1 MYLITPLTSM
11 PMTIAFSMVFFMKA
25 GRSSNNIRFM
35 PSNML
40 TVMILLVSFL
50 TNSVDNFLTLLN
62 ENGVNNLLASCLGDL
77 TRVLMGML
85 VALLL
90 LLVFTL
96 RTTVVSIFSS
106 ISRPLVIT
114 IMTIVVSMVFI
125 NNPGV
130 MANNTR
136 MMITRLLFFMT
147 MRAIMLLV
155 LNMSMVFMAW
165 ISSSIH
171 KGGRQKD

>member
-1 MYLITPLTSM
+1 
-11 PMTIAFSMVFFMKA
+11 
-25 GRSSNNIRFM
+25 
-35 PSNML
+35 
-40 TVMILLVSFL
+40 
-50 TNSVDNFLTLLN
+50 
-62 ENGVNNLLASCLGDL
+62 
-77 TRVLMGML
+77 ML

-136 MMITRLLFFMT
+136 MMITMLTTMVMT
-147 MRAIMLLV
+147 VITRASLADNHHI
-155 LNMSMVFMAW
+155 NMC
-165 ISSSIH
+165 H
-171 KGGRQKD
+171 

>member
-1 MYLITPLTSM
+1 
-11 PMTIAFSMVFFMKA
+11 
-25 GRSSNNIRFM
+25 
-35 PSNML
+35 
-40 TVMILLVSFL
+40 
-50 TNSVDNFLTLLN
+50 
-62 ENGVNNLLASCLGDL
+62 
-77 TRVLMGML
+77 ML

-90 LLVFTL
+90 PLVLTL

-106 ISRPLVIT
+106 ISRPLAIT

-147 MRAIMLLV
+147 IGLGHILTLLNICNIYNYFIINSILHALAPLGSCGTV
-155 LNMSMVFMAW
+155 GPSCHDNEDHHAAGTQYVHGLHGLDEQLHTQEW
-165 ISSSIH
+165 QIEGQPGISFLIE
-171 KGGRQKD
+171 